1 VRARVLVALLL
12 LLGVAGCTGGDP
24 PPEPQAAAKAAASQ
38 RFRSAPELKPPGI
51 TIRKKARRTAPG
63 RVFLTP
69 MKGAGQDGPMMI
81 DDDGSLVW
89 FRPLRGGRVASDFR
103 VQRYRGEP
111 VLTWW
116 EGRLAGGGGNG
127 EYVIA
132 DSSYREVARVRA
144 EHGFEGDLHEF
155 VLTPEGTALFTVYRT
170 VRGGRVIDGIIQEVD
185 VATGRLLFQWSSLDH
200 VPLRQSYKER
210 SGRPWDYIHLN
221 SIDVG
226 RDGNL
231 LVSARNTHA
240 LYNLDRRTGRILWTL
255 GGKAS
260 DFRMGPGAQ
269 FAWAHDARW
278 LGDGKITIFDNGAR
292 PIVRDESRG
301 LVLDVD
307 TRRRRVRLERAYR
320 HPRALLA
327 PVQAGMQRLPGGN
340 VFIGW
345 GSTGYFSEQS
355 PSGALRFDARFT
367 DTDNGSY
374 RAYRFPW
381 TGTPA
386 APPAVAATRRAGRT
400 TVYASWNGATEVARW
415 RVLAGPSRD
424 ALEPAGTGA
433 RRGFET
439 ALTTRTTA
447 PFVAVEA
454 LDAAGDALGRSRAVR
469 PAAR

>member
-1 VRARVLVALLL
+1 VRPRSLAAVLLL
-12 LLGVAGCTGGDP
+12 AVAGCGGDDP
-24 PPEPQAAAKAAASQ
+24 PAEPQAAAQSTASQ
-38 RFRSAPELKPPGI
+38 RFRSAPALNPPAV
-51 TIRKKARRTAPG
+51 TIRRRARGTAPG

-89 FRPLRGGRVASDFR
+89 FRPLRGGRVASDLR

-132 DSSYREVARVRA
+132 DTSYREVARVRA
-144 EHGFEGDLHEF
+144 KRGLQGDLHEF
-155 VLTPEGTALFTVYRT
+155 ELTPEGTALFTVYRT
-170 VRGGRVIDGIIQEVD
+170 VRGGSLVDGIIQEVD
-185 VATGRLLFQWSSLDH
+185 IATGRLLFEWSSLDH
-200 VPLRQSYKER
+200 VPTRHSYKER
-210 SGRPWDYIHLN
+210 TRKPWDYIHLN

-226 RDGNL
+226 PDGNL

-240 LYNLDRRTGRILWTL
+240 VYELDRRTGRILWTL

-260 DFRMGPGAQ
+260 DFRMGPGTR

-278 LGDGKITIFDNGAR
+278 QGDGKITIFDNAAR

-301 LVLDVD
+301 LLLDVD
-307 TRRRRVRLERAYR
+307 TRRRRVQLARAYR

-345 GSTGYFSEQS
+345 GSTGYFSELG
-355 PSGALRFDARFT
+355 PGGALRFDARFS
-367 DTDNGSY
+367 DPDNGSY

-381 TGTPA
+381 TGRPA
-386 APPAVAATRRAGRT
+386 APPAVAAQRRGGRT
-400 TVYASWNGATEVARW
+400 TVYASWNGATEVAHW
-415 RVLAGPSRD
+415 RVLAGPSPD
-424 ALEPAGTGA
+424 ALEPVGTGA

-439 ALTTRTTA
+439 ALTVRTEE
-447 PFVAVEA
+447 PLVAVEA
-454 LDAAGDALGRSRAVR
+454 LAAGGEVLGTSRPVR
-469 PAAR
+469 P